1 MVWGFGSMPPLTT
14 LLLMIE
20 TTQDDLTTALYGVTR
35 LIAGWKDW
43 KLVEDCNDEDRITR
57 LIEICSQEITEQ
69 AKDPLN
75 VDPKAQG
82 QVMRKLRG
90 YQQLKTL
97 ETFIFTEVE
106 W

>member
-1 MVWGFGSMPPLTT
+1 
-14 LLLMIE
+14 MIE
-20 TTQDDLTTALYGVTR
+20 TTKEDLRTSLYGVTR

-43 KLVEDCNDEDRITR
+43 KLVEDHKDEERISR
-57 LIEICSQEITEQ
+57 LIEICCNELAEQ
-69 AKDPLN
+69 SKDPAN
-75 VDPKAQG
+75 VDPKTQG

-97 ETFIFTEVE
+97 ETFIFDEVE

>member
-1 MVWGFGSMPPLTT
+1 
-14 LLLMIE
+14 MIQ
-20 TTQDDLTTALYGVTR
+20 TTQNDLRKALYGVTR
-35 LIAGWKDW
+35 LITGWKDW
-43 KLVEDCNDEDRITR
+43 KTVEDYPDEERITR
-57 LIEICSQEITEQ
+57 LIEICSQEIAEQ

-82 QVMRKLRG
+82 AVMRKLRG

-97 ETFIFTEVE
+97 ETFIFEEVE